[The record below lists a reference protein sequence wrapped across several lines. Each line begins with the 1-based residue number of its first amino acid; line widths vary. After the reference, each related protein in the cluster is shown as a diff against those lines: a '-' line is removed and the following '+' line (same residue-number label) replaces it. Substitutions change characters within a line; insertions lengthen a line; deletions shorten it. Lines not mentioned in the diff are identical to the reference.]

1 MEIPFDFP
9 YFASYPHIPTYLSPK
24 QFVELYWPHYKMTIE
39 KLAAKGNKMLICCEG
54 KWAHLLSFF
63 REVPKDSCILML
75 DDDDLF
81 ETNRAIGD
89 WQLIAG
95 GAKLS
100 RLRMDSRGENLDYA
114 KRAIDECAP
123 GGGFLFGTD
132 RCWISPGDV
141 NQNMIDVFNFAHEY
155 SKK

>member
-81 ETNRAIGD
+81 ETNRAIG
-89 WQLIAG
+89 
-95 GAKLS
+95 
-100 RLRMDSRGENLDYA
+100 
-114 KRAIDECAP
+114 ECAP

>member
-9 YFASYPHIPTYLSPK
+9 SFASYPHIPTYLSPK
-24 QFVELYWPHYKMTIE
+24 QFGELYWPHYKMTIE

-81 ETNRAIGD
+81 ETNRAI
-89 WQLIAG
+89 
-95 GAKLS
+95 
-100 RLRMDSRGENLDYA
+100 
-114 KRAIDECAP
+114 DECAP
-123 GGGFLFGTD
+123 GGGFLFCTD